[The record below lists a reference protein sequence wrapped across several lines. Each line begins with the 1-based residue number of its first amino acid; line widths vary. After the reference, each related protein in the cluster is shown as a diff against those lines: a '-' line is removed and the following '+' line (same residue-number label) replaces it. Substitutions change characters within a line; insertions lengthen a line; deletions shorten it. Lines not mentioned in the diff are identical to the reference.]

1 MATLGLTAKP
11 FFDDKNRAFWNLQ
24 TAGWAGYFL
33 LRTLSGFAN
42 GLTLAFLVPVAVST
56 ATGYSLTLVLGALYR
71 DLLNR
76 KPIVTWVGSIGGIL
90 IAAGIYSLIDA
101 WIFNTIQRPGERF
114 QISLG
119 TATAQGQSEIADE
132 SFQKTLIGSEY
143 LLDVRRNLRSDSR
156 LQVKLRRA
164 PPQLSPCLCNGRSGA
179 FQRIRSGETPND
191 RSFDRTR
198 NVEFENR
205 FFYFEPWGRRKLD
218 PIGKSFP

>member
-1 MATLGLTAKP
+1 MAS
-11 FFDDKNRAFWNLQ
+11 D
-24 TAGWAGYFL
+24 
-33 LRTLSGFAN
+33 
-42 GLTLAFLVPVAVST
+42 
-56 ATGYSLTLVLGALYR
+56 
-71 DLLNR
+71 
-76 KPIVTWVGSIGGIL
+76 
-90 IAAGIYSLIDA
+90 
-101 WIFNTIQRPGERF
+101 ERF